1 MRAVAPSVAVVIPA
15 FNEEARIG
23 ATLRAIGAFGRS
35 FGSPMTAVLAD
46 DGSSDGTVELA
57 ERTAREVDL
66 HLTVL
71 RLPHAGKAGAVRSG
85 MLHAAASTDVEYLLM
100 LDADNEIA
108 VDQLAGV
115 RWAEDPSTIYI
126 GRRVGSVGDRL
137 GVRPRPIR
145 RLMST
150 GMRTLS
156 RLLLGLTFSDTQCGF
171 KLFPRHLVGGL
182 FGEQRSRG
190 WVFDAEILLIASRS
204 GIPIAEVP
212 LVWTPRGVSRV
223 RPSAAVSSVFELLA
237 IAARNATGAY
247 RPIDRAPAL

>member
-1 MRAVAPSVAVVIPA
+1 MAPSVAVVIPA